1 MGSHSD
7 QPSISSIMGMRSC
20 RDQHSI
26 CRDVE
31 MESQGSQPGT
41 RGDTRLGISTADVGT
56 RHWDPMGPSTALRG
70 TWGVGSQRNQLLGS
84 VLWAVGP
91 RLQRVS
97 APNPQIQGA
106 ALCRD
111 VARSS
116 TGIWGQH
123 STAAPCAPQPP
134 PPTPPALPAPLDL
147 ADVLDEG
154 TPVESSRLT
163 PHPTPQLLPVHLQE
177 IGGHDL
183 LEVIA
188 GAQQLIDGGARA
200 HVDERA
206 PTDLTWGVG
215 GGVPL

>member
-1 MGSHSD
+1 MWGHGIGILWGPAQCSEGPGGWDPKGISCWD
-7 QPSISSIMGMRSC
+7 QCYGLWDHDCS
-20 RDQHSI
+20 
-26 CRDVE
+26 
-31 MESQGSQPGT
+31 GSQPPT
-41 RGDTRLGISTADVGT
+41 LKSK
-56 RHWDPMGPSTALRG
+56 GPRSAG
-70 TWGVGSQRNQLLGS
+70 TWHE
-84 VLWAVGP
+84 AP
-91 RLQRVS
+91 RGFGASIPQQHHVP
-97 APNPQIQGA
+97 PN
-106 ALCRD
+106 
-111 VARSS
+111 
-116 TGIWGQH
+116 
-123 STAAPCAPQPP
+123 P

-215 GGVPL
+215 GGPTVRHGMGELSWMLRAPPPRASVSPPLAKVSAKHLSFQGTTHSSEEKSARGGT